1 MNSRR
6 RKEMHILSITSG
18 RTHRMT
24 GPGTGPA
31 RKTETGRTDVFRP
44 IRNNEY
50 QNDGIMETR
59 QAKAAEDIRRAAR
72 SVRELSA
79 CRLRLKMSTKRT
91 NNIAD
96 ELEDLARALFT
107 GRDSHRK

>member
-1 MNSRR
+1 
-6 RKEMHILSITSG
+6 
-18 RTHRMT
+18 
-24 GPGTGPA
+24 
-31 RKTETGRTDVFRP
+31 
-44 IRNNEY
+44 
-50 QNDGIMETR
+50 METR